1 MKSKQP
7 LIRKHGKMV
16 LALTEAAPQYRKKLI
31 REAPK
36 GLVDCI
42 SECCHNV
49 LKGNV
54 HLSEAQKRHLH
65 SRRQQLRQ
73 LADKKVPVHKKKIIL
88 NQKGGFLPLM
98 FLAPLLAKTI
108 VPLAAQIIK
117 KI

>member
-1 MKSKQP
+1 MKSKHP

-16 LALTEAAPQYRKKLI
+16 LALTEASPKYRKKMI

-36 GLVDCI
+36 GVVDCI

-54 HLSEAQKRHLH
+54 RLSDAQKRHLH

-73 LADKKVPVHKKKIIL
+73 LADKKVSVCKKKIIL

-108 VPLAAQIIK
+108 LPLASQIIR

>member
-1 MKSKQP
+1 MKSKHP

-16 LALTEAAPQYRKKLI
+16 LALTEASPKYRKKMI

-36 GLVDCI
+36 GVVDCI

-54 HLSEAQKRHLH
+54 QLSDAQKRHLH

-73 LADKKVPVHKKKIIL
+73 LADKKVSVCKKKIIL

-108 VPLAAQIIK
+108 LPLASQIIR